1 MKFPCL
7 ECSENSISQKR
18 EQVLLKIHLY
28 CIPESGTPRT
38 MRLGA
43 EGTVPSPGKGGG
55 GWIGTRGDTLPAGSP
70 PSLIRHV

>member
-43 EGTVPSPGKGGG
+43 EGTVPSPGRGWGGG
-55 GWIGTRGDTLPAGSP
+55 GLVQEETRSQLGPHPA
-70 PSLIRHV
+70 

>member
-55 GWIGTRGDTLPAGSP
+55 GGLVQEETRSQLGPHPA
-70 PSLIRHV
+70 